1 MKLKKLSLALFAS
14 TALTTIVNAAD
25 MPPNTFADAQSPLV
39 APKVVDTASEIDRQ
53 VHNLV
58 GLHLTPEQKLFKGF
72 CGNKN
77 EAFLGLM

>member
-39 APKVVDTASEIDRQ
+39 APEVVERWS
-53 VHNLV
+53 
-58 GLHLTPEQKLFKGF
+58 HLFEQLKAYL
-72 CGNKN
+72 
-77 EAFLGLM
+77 